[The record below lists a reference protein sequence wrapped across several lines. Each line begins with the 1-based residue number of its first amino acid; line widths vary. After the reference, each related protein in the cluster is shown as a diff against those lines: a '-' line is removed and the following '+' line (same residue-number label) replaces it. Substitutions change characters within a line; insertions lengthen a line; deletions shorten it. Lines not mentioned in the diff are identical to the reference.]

1 MVPDQVMRQ
10 EAAEQD
16 GPLAGA
22 IGQDLRHQAPVIV
35 IDDRLRHCP
44 KEGKGV
50 DVAVH
55 PSLGHSR
62 RIGAD
67 VTGVAVRQIQNKE
80 VGLLL
85 DTANLDH
92 RLAEVGLRM
101 ARGMRQRH
109 EHFLAP
115 PFSLPDV
122 ILDDR
127 VAAGE
132 PALVTKPVEHPL
144 RRVPL
149 LPRHGAIR
157 LKPALDDRDK
167 GIKLRPPD
175 FGRPPVAR
183 RHRERHHLRNRIT
196 GDVEG
201 LRRLT
206 LAHACR
212 AGLANPEI

>member
-1 MVPDQVMRQ
+1 
-10 EAAEQD
+10 
-16 GPLAGA
+16 
-22 IGQDLRHQAPVIV
+22 
-35 IDDRLRHCP
+35 
-44 KEGKGV
+44 
-50 DVAVH
+50 
-55 PSLGHSR
+55 
-62 RIGAD
+62 
-67 VTGVAVRQIQNKE
+67 
-80 VGLLL
+80 LL

-149 LPRHGAIR
+149 LPRHGTFHH
-157 LKPALDDRDK
+157 KPSPDDRDK
-167 GIKLRPPD
+167 WIELPPPD
-175 FGRPPVAR
+175 FSRPPVAR

-206 LAHACR
+206 LAHAPR